1 MNSVFGEAASVV
13 ALSVVAAVVGT
24 TVVMKSRKQIKRKL
38 DQVPDDENDEPA
50 PSKRRRNV
58 RADKDTIVEC
68 LKQRALETPDRVV
81 YIFLDDQGLEKVVI
95 TFEELDRAA
104 RKVAATLQTE
114 AGMEST
120 HVCRYSCDHTGVKKG
135 DRVML
140 CYPPGLDFAMGFW
153 GCLYAG
159 AIGIPTYPPYP
170 GTLAK
175 DLPKFNRMVA
185 DSGANVILT
194 NRTYHLATQLA
205 TAKSYFSRDAPTW
218 PKDIQWFSTD
228 AISSSVASKYDYLK
242 MR

>member
-1 MNSVFGEAASVV
+1 MDSVFGEAASVV

-114 AGMEST
+114 AG
-120 HVCRYSCDHTGVKKG
+120 VKKG

-175 DLPKFNRMVA
+175 D
-185 DSGANVILT
+185 
-194 NRTYHLATQLA
+194 
-205 TAKSYFSRDAPTW
+205 
-218 PKDIQWFSTD
+218 
-228 AISSSVASKYDYLK
+228 
-242 MR
+242 

>member
-1 MNSVFGEAASVV
+1 MLTEGTGVIVLTILIAV
-13 ALSVVAAVVGT
+13 AIGLFFLT
-24 TVVMKSRKQIKRKL
+24 
-38 DQVPDDENDEPA
+38 
-50 PSKRRRNV
+50 PSKQTKREVPGDETSNNGPHDKKLV
-58 RADKDTIVEC
+58 RDTSASDTIVNQ
-68 LKQRALETPDRVV
+68 LKQRAADTPNKVV
-81 YIFLDDQGLEKVVI
+81 YIFLDDQGRESVTL
-95 TFEELDRAA
+95 TFADLDRAA

-114 AGMEST
+114 A
-120 HVCRYSCDHTGVKKG
+120 GVKKG

-228 AISSSVASKYDYLK
+228 AISSSVASKYD
-242 MR
+242 